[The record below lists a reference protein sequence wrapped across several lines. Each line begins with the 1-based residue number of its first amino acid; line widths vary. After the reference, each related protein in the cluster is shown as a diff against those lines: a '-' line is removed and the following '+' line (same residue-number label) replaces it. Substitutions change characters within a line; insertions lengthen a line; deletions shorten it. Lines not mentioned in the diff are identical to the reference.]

1 MSEPESQVPESPLD
15 SAAGAA
21 EPHVTEA
28 FKLLSDEIRLA
39 ILLALWEVYAPR
51 AENNAISFSQ
61 LLGRVGVR
69 DSGNF
74 SYHLDKL
81 VGHYVEETDD
91 AIGVA
96 VSEAG
101 KRLNETDKQYV
112 EVEPGVTGCPACGEP
127 FDAAFL
133 AANTALV
140 GLLLEID
147 IFNADSEE
155 HAERIA
161 KSEVGGA
168 LRDVPLEVIEIVET
182 EGDEDETDGDA

>member
-1 MSEPESQVPESPLD
+1 MSNYEVAME
-15 SAAGAA
+15 AAW
-21 EPHVTEA
+21 
-28 FKLLSDEIRLA
+28 L
-39 ILLALWEVYAPR
+39 
-51 AENNAISFSQ
+51 
-61 LLGRVGVR
+61 VR
-69 DSGNF
+69 DV
-74 SYHLDKL
+74 K
-81 VGHYVEETDD
+81 ETDD

-168 LRDVPLEVIEIVET
+168 LRDVPLEIIEVI
-182 EGDEDETDGDA
+182 ETDGGRGRRPRRRVGFRERCDDATDSTVVAISVAAETFSNNP